1 VKRVSLP
8 HAVLLLALL
17 TSCGTGAQ
25 RRTFPVEMTLQPMT
39 GPNERGWTVTPE
51 SLHVSVGP
59 VRFYEGRVLLSQRSP
74 RFNPYVL
81 LGGTAW
87 AHPGHYLPGDAL
99 AEVLSTTEVNL
110 LAAWPTVLGEAN
122 AVTGDYGSMELTLPP
137 SAVRIR
143 GTAAHTDGR
152 RVRFDAAM
160 DLPKPIEGI
169 RFERVLAQEVGR
181 VRITVALGTWLG
193 RIDFAT
199 VSPAD
204 AEGVSTFPSESQ
216 AMNALVRG
224 VEDTSAYV
232 VTWVEG
238 ATQ

>member
-1 VKRVSLP
+1 
-8 HAVLLLALL
+8 
-17 TSCGTGAQ
+17 
-25 RRTFPVEMTLQPMT
+25 MM

-51 SLHVSVGP
+51 ALQVSVGP
-59 VRFYEGRVLLSQRSP
+59 VRFYEGHVLLSQRAP
-74 RFNPYVL
+74 RFDPFVL

-87 AHPGHYLPGDAL
+87 AHPGHYLPGDAM
-99 AEVLSTTEVNL
+99 AEVLSTTVVDL
-110 LAAWPTVLGEAN
+110 LAASPTQLGEAN
-122 AVTGDYGSMELTLPP
+122 AVTGDYGSMELTLPTP
-137 SAVRIR
+137 PEGHAVRLR
-143 GTAAHTDGR
+143 GTATHADGR
-152 RVRFDAAM
+152 RVRFDTAL

-169 RFERVLAQEVGR
+169 RFERALAEEVGR
-181 VRITVALGTWLG
+181 VRITVDLNTWLG

-204 AEGVSTFPSESQ
+204 AEGVSTFPTGSQ

-224 VEDTSAYV
+224 VEDTGAYV